1 MHCGWTVWE
10 RIVSF
15 NCIYAQEHNMV
26 PVVDM
31 QTNYNIYLDK
41 KAVGKIN
48 AWDRYYEQ
56 PCFINLETAL
66 SS

>member
-1 MHCGWTVWE
+1 
-10 RIVSF
+10 
-15 NCIYAQEHNMV
+15 MV

-41 KAVGKIN
+41 EAVGKIN

-56 PCFINLETAL
+56 PCFIDLETAL